1 MFSPMQQPPLSV
13 SPPTL
18 EPPALGILGEVP
30 AQGEIRIKPFLVS
43 FFTIQLS
50 FFIRHESDGKAL
62 FLTPTTQE
70 HRR

>member
-30 AQGEIRIKPFLVS
+30 AQGESRIKPFL
-43 FFTIQLS
+43 FF
-50 FFIRHESDGKAL
+50 
-62 FLTPTTQE
+62 FLNQFAFLLGMKVTVNLIC
-70 HRR
+70 